1 MKGGING
8 GLKGR
13 IERLKK
19 LKKRSLKAPKA
30 SKNLNDWSSDV
41 EGYEEP
47 GDALDTHPPF
57 SMGQLLAPGYEV
69 KEHLHRSNDYDVYDA
84 HSEERACSCI
94 AKVPRPDRLSKLK
107 VRRALLR
114 EGNLLCDLKHPHI
127 ARAYEVLETP
137 RPTVILETLTGETL
151 AHMIDES
158 PKKLSVEEICFMGIH
173 LCSAMHYLH
182 GQGLLHLDL
191 KPSNV
196 VAERGMAKVLDLS
209 LSRPPGKGKAG
220 VGTDQ
225 YMSAEQASG
234 GYLGPAADVWGIGA
248 VLFEA
253 ATGEVPFN
261 GHDEHHG
268 HHEQYEQ
275 LERSADPVR
284 KHRRVPAAFDTL
296 VGRCLSPEPA
306 SRPSVSELA
315 AALEDLV

>member
-1 MKGGING
+1 MSGGLKGGIN
-8 GLKGR
+8 
-13 IERLKK
+13 RLKK
-19 LKKRSLKAPKA
+19 LETLRKFRERGPKAPNNIA
-30 SKNLNDWSSDV
+30 DWSSETERYD
-41 EGYEEP
+41 EP

-57 SMGQLLAPGYEV
+57 SEGQLLAPGYWV

-94 AKVPRPDRLSKLK
+94 AKVPRPDRLPKLK

-114 EGNLLCDLKHPHI
+114 EGGLLCNLKHPHI

-137 RPTVILETLTGETL
+137 RPTIILETLTGETL

-158 PKKLSVEEICFMGIH
+158 PKKLSVEEVCFMGIH

-182 GQGLLHLDL
+182 GRGLLHLDL

-209 LSRPPGKGKAG
+209 LSRPPGKGGAG
-220 VGTDQ
+220 IGTDQ

-253 ATGEVPFN
+253 VTGEVPFN
-261 GHDEHHG
+261 DHDHHD
-268 HHEQYEQ
+268 HYEQ
-275 LERSADPVR
+275 LERGAHPVR
-284 KHRRVPAAFDTL
+284 KYRRVPAAFDDL
-296 VGRCLSPEPA
+296 VGRCLSAETA
-306 SRPSVSELA
+306 RRPSVSELA
-315 AALEDLV
+315 AALEDLI